1 MRAHKKVIAIA
12 TAVTLVVLVAACS
25 ATDDGAS
32 AGGGSTAG
40 GDAVGATAPGVTA
53 DSVRVGGVGTNS
65 SAGTGNQGKSG
76 SGLGAQARFERANA
90 EGGVA
95 GRDIE
100 FVGMK
105 DDTGDAP
112 RSLQVTRELVQKDDV
127 FAVVPV
133 TSPVFQ
139 SGGDFLVENKVPF
152 FGWGITPAFCNNDF
166 AFGFNGC
173 LVPTQPDN
181 EVSTAAGG
189 LVADLV
195 AGEGGVPAGTTV
207 ALIAEETP
215 GGTFGVM
222 VMKAAMI
229 AAGLDVVYSES
240 PIPANQAISDWSP
253 YVQAI
258 MTADGGQPPDVMFHV
273 TLPNNSVAL
282 GTALDRAGFDGIQVD
297 AVSYNPQRL
306 QDAESRQALQG
317 RYVFL
322 PFAPFE
328 TDSVAVD
335 QMIEDLAAVGV
346 DREDLTQDM
355 AIGYWTADLFVAALA
370 ATGEDLTRETF
381 LATLNGGFTH
391 DVPDGV
397 GQITYPDGHRVAGA
411 CGSLVQVD
419 GEAFEPTI
427 PLTCYGTTPLS
438 IIQTGG

>member
-1 MRAHKKVIAIA
+1 MRAHRRAVAIA
-12 TAVTLVVLVAACS
+12 TAVTLVVLAAACS
-25 ATDDGAS
+25 ADDDGAAS
-32 AGGGSTAG
+32 GGGSSDG
-40 GDAVGATAPGVTA
+40 GNAAGATAPGVTA

-65 SAGTGNQGKSG
+65 SAGTGNQGESG
-76 SGLGAQARFERANA
+76 SGLGAQARFERAND
-90 EGGVA
+90 EGGAA
-95 GRDIE
+95 GREIE

-112 RSLQVTRELVQKDDV
+112 RSLQVARELVQQDDV

-139 SGGDFLVENKVPF
+139 SGGEFLVENEVPF
-152 FGWGITPAFCNNDF
+152 FGWGITPAFCNNDI

-173 LVPTQPDN
+173 LVPTAPDN

-195 AGEGGVPAGTTV
+195 SDEGGDPADTTV

-215 GGTFGVM
+215 GGTFGVT
-222 VMKAAMI
+222 VIKAALM

-258 MTADGGQPPDVMFHV
+258 MTADGGEPPDVMFHV

-282 GTALDRAGFDGIQVD
+282 GTALERAGFEGIQVD

-328 TDSVAVD
+328 TDSDAVD
-335 QMIEDLAAVGV
+335 QMVEDLEAVGV
-346 DREDLTQDM
+346 EREDLTQDM
-355 AIGYWTADLFVAALA
+355 AIGYWSADLFVTALEE
-370 ATGEDLTRETF
+370 TGEDLTRETF
-381 LATLNGGFTH
+381 LDTLNGDFSH
-391 DVPDGV
+391 EVADGV
-397 GQITYPDGHRVAGA
+397 GAIAYPDGHRVAGA

-419 GEAFEPTI
+419 DESFEPTI

-438 IIQTGG
+438 IVETGG